1 MATRVYGPQGD
12 LEKAMFIRELRGLK
26 QGALDKWLIL
36 GDFNLI
42 YKEQDKNNSRLNRRL
57 MSWFRRALN
66 FL

>member
-1 MATRVYGPQGD
+1 MATGVYGPQGD

-42 YKEQDKNNSRLNRRL
+42 YKE
-57 MSWFRRALN
+57 
-66 FL
+66 